1 MNKLSTKRQK
11 VVTQAVANQRLE
23 GLKVSQESR
32 KIAENYIIGKV
43 SAKEASAKIR
53 ARYRSL

>member
-1 MNKLSTKRQK
+1 MNKPLTRRQK

-32 KIAENYIIGKV
+32 KIAENYVIGKV
-43 SAKEASAKIR
+43 SAKEASAKIG
-53 ARYRSL
+53 ARYGSL